1 MLELAG
7 VFFEV
12 DADDADLLGA
22 ALAVDFDPAALAQG
36 LLVLRDLVALGQVG
50 IDVVFARKNAAMLDL
65 AMEGHAGH
73 NRQLDGATV
82 DHGQGAGLAGTHRA
96 DMGVGR
102 HLKVIGCAGAK
113 HLGGGL

>member
-22 ALAVDFDPAALAQG
+22 ALAVDLDPAALAQG

-50 IDVVFARKNAAMLDL
+50 IDVVFARKNAA
-65 AMEGHAGH
+65 
-73 NRQLDGATV
+73 GA
-82 DHGQGAGLAGTHRA
+82 
-96 DMGVGR
+96 
-102 HLKVIGCAGAK
+102 
-113 HLGGGL
+113 